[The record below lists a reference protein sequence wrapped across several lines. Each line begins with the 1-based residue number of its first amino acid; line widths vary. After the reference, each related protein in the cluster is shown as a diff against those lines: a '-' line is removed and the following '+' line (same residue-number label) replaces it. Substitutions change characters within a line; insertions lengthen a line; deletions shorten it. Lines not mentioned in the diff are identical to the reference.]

1 MPTAT
6 TIYAL
11 SKPTVGGDADV
22 WGGYLNTDIDKLE
35 ALLGVIT
42 TGGSG
47 AAYTLTS
54 GLSLASYVSGQ
65 SFLIKASFTCNAA
78 ATLNVDGLGA
88 KNITKRGTVATVS
101 GDVISGNIYRVSYDG
116 TQFQIEGMLGTN
128 FLIASNNL
136 SDLGS
141 VSTARTNLGLGSAA
155 TVNTGTS
162 GATIPLLNTVNTFGA
177 DQTIS
182 ATGTATFT
190 VTSST
195 TLSRLNFRN
204 ASTIAGFL
212 NYDNSKTWT
221 LFAGNAGDSATAI
234 FTAST
239 SLVAFT
245 SPVQAQARALTT
257 TTGTLVLADANCHG
271 VLTGG
276 VTLPNSIFSAGD
288 TQLFD
293 AGAASRTITRG
304 AGIAMYKN
312 GVDSATATLAA
323 HTIGTVYW
331 RSSSVAVLGGGF
343 T

>member
-54 GLSLASYVSGQ
+54 GLSLSSYVSGQ

-116 TQFQIEGMLGTN
+116 VQFQIDGMLGTN
-128 FLIASNNL
+128 FLVASNNL

-141 VSTARTNLGLGSAA
+141 VSTARTNLGLGTAA

-162 GATIPLLNTVNTFGA
+162 GATIPLLNGSNTFSGSTVFTTDVQLSYATPNLDLVGTGSNIVRLQFRNGSRYDDIRNTTAGMEFRVNTSGTPLSMLFTTGGGLQVQVA
-177 DQTIS
+177 IS
-182 ATGTATFT
+182 AE
-190 VTSST
+190 
-195 TLSRLNFRN
+195 
-204 ASTIAGFL
+204 
-212 NYDNSKTWT
+212 
-221 LFAGNAGDSATAI
+221 
-234 FTAST
+234 
-239 SLVAFT
+239 
-245 SPVQAQARALTT
+245 
-257 TTGTLVLADANCHG
+257 TTGTLTSASRNMMVHC
-271 VLTGG
+271 TGNI
-276 VTLPNSIFSAGD
+276 TLPASGMTDGD
-288 TQLFD
+288 MILIDPRGT
-293 AGAASRTITRG
+293 ARTISRPAAHT
-304 AGIAMYKN
+304 MYVN
-312 GVDSATATLAA
+312 DVDSATATSTARSLVVAKYN
-323 HTIGTVYW
+323 G
-331 RSSSVAVLGGGF
+331 SSSWSLSGI
-343 T
+343 